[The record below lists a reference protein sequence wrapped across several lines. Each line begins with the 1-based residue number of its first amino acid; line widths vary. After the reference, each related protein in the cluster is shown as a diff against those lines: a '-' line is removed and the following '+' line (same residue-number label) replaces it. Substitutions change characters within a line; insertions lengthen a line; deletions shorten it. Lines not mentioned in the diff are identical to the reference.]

1 MGKIVIG
8 KSGLHQCF
16 LFTSMV
22 ICVKKLIMVD
32 KQTMAYDGV
41 SEWIKLQAHP
51 SPVKESGGAHLNIF
65 TQRNRTAMQTYNT

>member
-41 SEWIKLQAHP
+41 SGSNSKHVRARSKRVVVLI
-51 SPVKESGGAHLNIF
+51 
-65 TQRNRTAMQTYNT
+65 

>member
-51 SPVKESGGAHLNIF
+51 SPVKESGGAHFHSTEQDSYADIQHL
-65 TQRNRTAMQTYNT
+65 TK